1 MTPPFGGDI
10 PRDPPS
16 PVVAAGAQVA
26 FTITVE
32 ERALDV
38 TIQVARIETWSSVNR
53 VPRARLVMY
62 DGSATAGT
70 FPLSASNTFYPGYE
84 VEVAAAYNNQAEMPI
99 FQGIVVRQGVEIAEH
114 GSPRL
119 VVELRDRAVG
129 MTLRRK
135 NAVFTDTKD
144 SVLMHQLIRAYQLT
158 GEVADTPVTHPQVV
172 QYYASDW
179 DMMVMRA
186 EVNGFVVLADRGT
199 VRVGPPDTQQR
210 PVLTVN
216 FGESVMGLQAEMDA
230 ASQLS
235 SSAIHSRA
243 WDPSTQTVLDGRP
256 FAFAFE
262 EPGDI
267 PSETL
272 ATKLDVETFGQQS
285 GGMLEVASLEGW
297 SSAELFKSKLSKIR
311 GWVRFQ
317 GSALA
322 KPGTVVKLGGLG
334 GRFDGGMWVSG
345 VHHVIAEGSWL
356 TTAEFGLSPRWYAEE
371 RPDIAAPPAA
381 AQLPPVSGL
390 QTGVVRAVAT
400 DPGGGFRVQVNLPL
414 LGDVAPALVWAR
426 LATFYASKGFGALFY
441 PEPGDEVVVGFMNDD
456 PRFPVVL
463 GSVYSANRA
472 PPAAP
477 AEKNDIKELITRGKL
492 TLRFDDANAVL
503 EIRTP
508 KSRICLD
515 DRADEVRVE
524 DGNGNHVTLAK
535 GGITVE
541 SASDLTLKAAGNVS
555 VQAGGN
561 LSLGATGDVSVE
573 GLNVS
578 ARAQANLSATGS
590 AAELKG
596 SASVVVKGAVVM
608 IN

>member
-10 PRDPPS
+10 PTDPPS

-62 DGSATAGT
+62 DGSAAGT
-70 FPLSASNTFYPGYE
+70 FPLSASNTFHPGRR
-84 VEVAAAYNNQAEMPI
+84 VEVAAAYDNAARVPI
-99 FQGIVVRQGVEIAEH
+99 FKGIIVRQGIEIDEDRT
-114 GSPRL
+114 PRL
-119 VVELRDRAVG
+119 VVELRDRAVC
-129 MTLRRK
+129 MTLERK
-135 NAVFTDTKD
+135 NAVFTDMKD
-144 SVLMHQLIRAYQLT
+144 SVLMHQLIRASQLT
-158 GEVADTPVTHPQVV
+158 GQVADTRVTHPQVV

-186 EVNGFVVLADRGT
+186 EVNGMVVLAEGGNL
-199 VRVGPPDTQQR
+199 RVGPPQTHQD
-210 PVLTVN
+210 PVLKVA
-216 FGESVMGLQAEMDA
+216 FGESVRELRAEMDA

-235 SSAIHSRA
+235 AIQSRA
-243 WDPSTQTVLDGRP
+243 WDPRTQKVLDAGP
-256 FAFAFE
+256 IAFAFQE
-262 EPGDI
+262 IGDI
-267 PSETL
+267 TSEDL
-272 ATKLDVETFGQQS
+272 ADVFKLKSFRQQS
-285 GGMLEVASLEGW
+285 GGTLEAAALEGW
-297 SSAELFKSKLSKIR
+297 SSAGLLKSKLAKIR

-322 KPGTVVKLGGLG
+322 KPGGVLKLEGLA
-334 GRFDGGMWVSG
+334 GRFDGRAWMSG
-345 VHHVIAEGSWL
+345 VHHVLTEGSWL
-356 TTAEFGLSPRWYAEE
+356 TTADFGLSPHWFAEE
-371 RPDIAAPPAA
+371 RPNISAPQAS
-381 AQLPPVSGL
+381 AQLPQVSGL
-390 QTGVVRAVAT
+390 QTGVVTAVAT
-400 DPGGGFRVQVNLPL
+400 DPGGAFRVQVNLPL
-414 LGDVAPALVWAR
+414 LGDASHALVWAR

-456 PRFPVVL
+456 PRFAVVL

-578 ARAQANLSATGS
+578 AKAQANLSATGS